1 MIRKTVIATLI
12 GLSAISLSQ
21 ANDKIDTLYKHL
33 AQQDATALTA
43 LAALA
48 KDNDPQAL
56 HTLGFIYEY
65 GITVPQNT
73 TQARHYYQQACEIG
87 GNFGCYNV
95 WYFYQYG
102 KGVSQDKER
111 AKQFAEKMNRTDL
124 SMSAEVINKI
134 TRSIY
139 NAKAAAE
146 NDISVRPRLIQA
158 VKRYLS
164 SSDDETQRFF
174 SRIGFSKQD
183 TLRLAIAWAKD
194 GDPEMNFLVGHL
206 YNFGYGDIENENIE
220 ALKWFRVAAEG
231 GQPDAQNI
239 LGLAYEEGRWGVNID
254 GDEALKWYERAANQG
269 DSNAQMNLGKMYYT
283 GLRVRT
289 DYHKA
294 YALFEQAYKNN
305 VRGADNYL
313 SQMYYNGQYV
323 ESDCHQ
329 AKKYYEE
336 ATRTSDDDYFRQCEK
351 DKQERK
357 ATRSEFPILTLK
369 HESNFLGRKDVPYRC
384 ELNFSINTNKLGEVA
399 NFRATLQLKNSEGA
413 STEEKLAF
421 PVFGANS
428 LDARTI
434 GEQYIVSRKSA
445 LIPMHQSGFCQ
456 FSDLKF
462 QVTAATATINGKEVD
477 VLKAGILKQQEKR

>member
-12 GLSAISLSQ
+12 GLSAASISQ
-21 ANDKIDTLYKHL
+21 ANDKIDALYERL
-33 AQQDATALTA
+33 TQQDATALTA
-43 LAALA
+43 LTALA

-56 HTLGFIYEY
+56 STLGFIYEY

-73 TQARHYYQQACEIG
+73 AQALQYYQQACEID

-102 KGVSQDKER
+102 KGVAQDKAR

-124 SMSAEVINKI
+124 KMGAEVINTI

-146 NDISVRPRLIQA
+146 RDISDRPRLIQA

-164 SSDDETQRFF
+164 SSDDDTQLFF
-174 SRIGFSKQD
+174 SRIGFSQQD
-183 TLRLAIAWAKD
+183 ILRLAIAWAKD
-194 GDPEMNFLVGHL
+194 GDPAMNFLVGHL

-231 GQPDAQNI
+231 GQRDAQNI

-254 GDEALKWYERAANQG
+254 GDEALKWYERAASQG
-269 DSNAQMNLGKMYYT
+269 DNTAQMNLGKMYYT

-289 DYHKA
+289 DYQKA
-294 YALFEQAYKNN
+294 YSLFERTYKNN
-305 VRGADNYL
+305 VRNAGNYL

-323 ESDCHQ
+323 EADCHQ

-336 ATRTSDDDYFRQCEK
+336 TAKMPDNNYFRQCEK

-357 ATRSEFPILTLK
+357 ATRSELPILTLK
-369 HESNFLGRKDVPYRC
+369 HESIFLGGKDTPYQC

-399 NFRATLQLKNSEGA
+399 NFRATLKIRNSEGA
-413 STEEKLAF
+413 STEQTLAF

-428 LDARTI
+428 LDAETI
-434 GEQYIVSRKSA
+434 GEQYIVSRKST
-445 LIPMHQSGFCQ
+445 LIPMYQSGFCQ

-462 QVTAATATINGKEVD
+462 QAISATATINGEEVD

>member
-21 ANDKIDTLYKHL
+21 ANDKIDTLYEHL
-33 AQQDATALTA
+33 TQQDATALTA

-73 TQARHYYQQACEIG
+73 TQARQYYQQACEID

-124 SMSAEVINKI
+124 SMNAEVINKI

-146 NDISVRPRLIQA
+146 SDISDRPRLIQA

-164 SSDDETQRFF
+164 SGDDETQRFF

-206 YNFGYGDIENENIE
+206 YNFGYGNIENENIE

-239 LGLAYEEGRWGVNID
+239 LGLAYEEGRWGVFPD
-254 GDEALKWYERAANQG
+254 GVEAEKWYERAAKQG
-269 DSNAQMNLGKMYYT
+269 DDNALMNLGKMYYN
-283 GLRVRT
+283 GVLIKAN
-289 DYHKA
+289 YSKA
-294 YALFEQAYKNN
+294 YTLFEQAYK
-305 VRGADNYL
+305 RDLTGASRYL
-313 SQMYYNGQYV
+313 SQMYYSGQYV
-323 ESDCHQ
+323 DVDCHQ
-329 AKKYYEE
+329 AQKY
-336 ATRTSDDDYFRQCEK
+336 AGSTDKHYFRQCEK
-351 DKQERK
+351 DKRERI
-357 ATRSEFPILTLK
+357 ATRDVLPLLTLK
-369 HESNFLGRKDVPYRC
+369 HESSPYGGNNNPYKC

-413 STEEKLAF
+413 STEETLAF

-428 LDARTI
+428 LDAKTI

-445 LIPMHQSGFCQ
+445 LIPIHQSGFCQ

>member
-12 GLSAISLSQ
+12 GLSAVSISQ
-21 ANDKIDTLYKHL
+21 ANDKVDTLYERL
-33 AQQDATALTA
+33 TQQDATALTA
-43 LAALA
+43 LTTLA

-56 HTLGFIYEY
+56 STLGFIYEY

-73 TQARHYYQQACEIG
+73 TQARQYYQQACEID

-102 KGVSQDKER
+102 KGVTQDKAL

-124 SMSAEVINKI
+124 KMSAEVINTI

-146 NDISVRPRLIQA
+146 RDISDRPRLIQA

-164 SSDDETQRFF
+164 SSDDETQLFF
-174 SRIGFSKQD
+174 SRIGFSQQD
-183 TLRLAIAWAKD
+183 ILRLAIAWAKD
-194 GDPEMNFLVGHL
+194 GDPAMNFLVGHL

-220 ALKWFRVAAEG
+220 ALKWFRIAAEG
-231 GQPDAQNI
+231 GQRDAQNI

-254 GDEALKWYERAANQG
+254 GDEALKWYERAASQG
-269 DSNAQMNLGKMYYT
+269 DNTAQMNLGRMYYT

-289 DYHKA
+289 NYQKA
-294 YALFEQAYKNN
+294 YSLFERTYKNN
-305 VRGADNYL
+305 VRNAGNYL

-323 ESDCHQ
+323 EADCHQ

-336 ATRTSDDDYFRQCEK
+336 TARKPDNNYFRQCEK
-351 DKQERK
+351 DKKERK
-357 ATRSEFPILTLK
+357 ATHSELPILTLK
-369 HESNFLGRKDVPYRC
+369 HESIFLGGKDTPYQC

-399 NFRATLQLKNSEGA
+399 NFRATLQLRNSEGA
-413 STEEKLAF
+413 STEQTLAF

-428 LDARTI
+428 LDAETI
-434 GEQYIVSRKSA
+434 GEQYIVSRKST
-445 LIPMHQSGFCQ
+445 LIPIYQSGFCQ

-462 QVTAATATINGKEVD
+462 QVTSATATINGEEVD

>member
-12 GLSAISLSQ
+12 ALSAISLSQ
-21 ANDKIDTLYKHL
+21 ANDKIDTLYKRL
-33 AQQDATALTA
+33 TQQDATALTA
-43 LAALA
+43 LTTLA

-73 TQARHYYQQACEIG
+73 TQSRQYYQQACEID

-146 NDISVRPRLIQA
+146 SDISNRLRLIQA

-164 SSDDETQRFF
+164 SGDDETQRFF

-239 LGLAYEEGRWGVNID
+239 LGLVYEEGRWGVNID

-269 DSNAQMNLGKMYYT
+269 DNNAQMNLGKMYYT

-336 ATRTSDDDYFRQCEK
+336 WVRTPESNYFSQCEN
-351 DKQERK
+351 DKKERK
-357 ATRSEFPILTLK
+357 ATRSELPVLTLK
-369 HESNFLGRKDVPYRC
+369 HESNLLGRKDVPYRC

-413 STEEKLAF
+413 STEETLAF

-445 LIPMHQSGFCQ
+445 LIPIHQSGFCQ

-462 QVTAATATINGKEVD
+462 QITAATATINGKEVD

>member
-1 MIRKTVIATLI
+1 MIRKTIIATLL
-12 GLSAISLSQ
+12 GLSAVSISQ
-21 ANDKIDTLYKHL
+21 ANDKVDTLYERL
-33 AQQDATALTA
+33 TQQDATALTA
-43 LAALA
+43 LTILA

-56 HTLGFIYEY
+56 STLGFIYEH
-65 GITVPQNT
+65 GITIPQNT
-73 TQARHYYQQACEIG
+73 TQALQYYQQACEID
-87 GNFGCYNV
+87 GNFGCYNI

-102 KGVSQDKER
+102 KGVEQDKAR
-111 AKQFAEKMNRTDL
+111 AKQFAEKMNQTDL
-124 SMSAEVINKI
+124 KMGVEVINKI
-134 TRSIY
+134 IRSIY

-146 NDISVRPRLIQA
+146 SDISDRPRLIQA

-164 SSDDETQRFF
+164 IGDDETQRFF

-183 TLRLAIAWAKD
+183 TLRLAIVWAKG

-239 LGLAYEEGRWGVNID
+239 LGLVYEEGRWGVNID

-269 DSNAQMNLGKMYYT
+269 DNNAQMNLGKMYYT

-336 ATRTSDDDYFRQCEK
+336 WVRTPESNYFSQCEN
-351 DKQERK
+351 DKKERK
-357 ATRSEFPILTLK
+357 ATRSELPVLTLK
-369 HESNFLGRKDVPYRC
+369 HESNLLGRKDVPYRC

-413 STEEKLAF
+413 STEETLAF

-445 LIPMHQSGFCQ
+445 LIPIHQSGFCQ

-462 QVTAATATINGKEVD
+462 QITAATATINGKEVD